1 VININAEAERK
12 RQIAVGEGKAAATES
27 VGKAEANAIRAKAE
41 ALTGEG
47 ARMQIINDLGKQF
60 ADALREGQ
68 IAIVP
73 KIALGAEG
81 GNALSTLAQLANA
94 FMAEKLESGATALTA
109 PTSTAGDADRL

>member
-47 ARMQIINDLGKQF
+47 ARMQLINDLGQTVRRCVCAK
-60 ADALREGQ
+60 ARSPSCRRSHSVRD
-68 IAIVP
+68 
-73 KIALGAEG
+73 G
-81 GNALSTLAQLANA
+81 GNALID
-94 FMAEKLESGATALTA
+94 
-109 PTSTAGDADRL
+109 AGSVGQRLYGGQA